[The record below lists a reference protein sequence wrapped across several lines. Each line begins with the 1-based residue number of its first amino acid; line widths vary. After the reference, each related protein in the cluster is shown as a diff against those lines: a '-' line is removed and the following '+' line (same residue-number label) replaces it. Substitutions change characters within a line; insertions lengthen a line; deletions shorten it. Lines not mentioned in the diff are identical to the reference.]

1 MPHVVFVGARP
12 FFFGNLK
19 LFAKPINGRAIA
31 SNGEELE
38 EVAMIPCGDFLFGA
52 HAAFF
57 GGVLAQEIEGKVA

>member
-1 MPHVVFVGARP
+1 MSLMQRV
-12 FFFGNLK
+12 K
-19 LFAKPINGRAIA
+19 LAVADRAIA